1 MIHYDMHLGLS
12 DLDDHIERAC
22 NKLSPHLD
30 EFDSIVTEGIS
41 GLVIAAPVAYEL
53 SKPLVVVRK
62 DIARLCI
69 HASPVEGTR
78 DAGRRTLFID
88 DHVDL
93 GRTLRHVRDQLT
105 VYSPGTSIIGYYEAQ
120 YDRLVMG

>member
-12 DLDDHIERAC
+12 DLPQHVDRAIDTLHPY
-22 NKLSPHLD
+22 LS
-30 EFDSIVTEGIS
+30 EFDSVVTEGIS

-53 SKPLVVVRK
+53 GKPLVVVRK

-88 DHVDL
+88 DHVEL
-93 GRTLRHVRDQLT
+93 GRTLRHVRDQLA
-105 VYSPGTSIIGYYEAQ
+105 VYSPGTSIIGYY
-120 YDRLVMG
+120 